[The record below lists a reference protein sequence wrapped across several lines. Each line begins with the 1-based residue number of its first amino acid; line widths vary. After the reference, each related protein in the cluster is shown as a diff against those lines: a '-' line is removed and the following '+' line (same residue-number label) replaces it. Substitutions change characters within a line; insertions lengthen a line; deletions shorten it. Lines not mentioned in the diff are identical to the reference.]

1 MAIRELGQ
9 KQSVASAE
17 MIDAIASELAR
28 DDTQLAPEGAPV
40 IYREQSGM
48 PENYT
53 HWYVVWDQFAHVDN
67 EERSRL
73 ILAAV
78 REFCGELEALK
89 VTIAM
94 GLTLDEAE
102 ELGFDE

>member
-1 MAIRELGQ
+1 MAIRELVQ
-9 KQSVASAE
+9 KSVAGTE
-17 MIDAIASELAR
+17 LVHAIKSELKR
-28 DDTQLAPEGAPV
+28 DGDEPADDGAPV

-73 ILAAV
+73 ILTAV
-78 REFCGELEALK
+78 REVLGDREALK
-89 VTIAM
+89 TTIAM
-94 GLTLDEAE
+94 GLTPDEAAELGLDE
-102 ELGFDE
+102 